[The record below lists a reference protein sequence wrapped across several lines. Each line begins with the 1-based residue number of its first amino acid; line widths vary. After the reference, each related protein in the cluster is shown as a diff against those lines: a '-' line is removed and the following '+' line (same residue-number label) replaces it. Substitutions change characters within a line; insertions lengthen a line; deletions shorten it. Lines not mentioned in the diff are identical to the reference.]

1 MARVVHRLKP
11 WLRFVFPSLAL
22 LVLLVALAASGSLA
36 PAGPSAVS
44 LISPTPTDEDSS
56 VVSPTLAEPVA
67 AGPTA
72 LALPSATATPFD
84 TLVAGAADEYREPM
98 PLRRGGPLE
107 EGDGL
112 DVAALVRANRPTRRA
127 LLQVPGLSEGDGSI
141 TTTVTTTVESAVEVI
156 QATHLDQVGEVWQ
169 TLNNCGPA
177 SVSMVLAYYGQSVS
191 QAQAQAAL
199 RAPKEWGMLPGAV
212 PPYVQ
217 GFDLEAR
224 ILDHG
229 TVDDLKALLKRGVP
243 VIVAQWLTEAQPI
256 PHYRVVIGYDDT
268 KEEFYINDGV
278 LGFGKAI
285 SYQDFDSLWDVYR
298 NLYLPIYRQQ
308 DAAEVQGLLGTQ
320 WDHTVTFVSIY
331 KSRPAW
337 DALLRA
343 GGPAATA
350 EPEAE
355 ATAEATPEPE
365 PTATPEPNT
374 GPDAAW
380 ALMHEQTAGGTLA
393 GASAGAFAFYRVK
406 VEAASGHLEFRY
418 TPDDGVIAQGVGV
431 RVYDGQGKLVGEA
444 VNVSGRVGERSV
456 AVPSTPGSYLVQVY
470 NYLPGVAIEFGLTWR

>member
-11 WLRFVFPSLAL
+11 WWRFVFPSLAL
-22 LVLLVALAASGSLA
+22 LTLLAALAASGSLA
-36 PAGPSAVS
+36 SPAPPAVS
-44 LISPTPTDEDSS
+44 LAPVTLTPDQPVSPSPTVPD
-56 VVSPTLAEPVA
+56 
-67 AGPTA
+67 PTA
-72 LALPSATATPFD
+72 SALPSATATPYD
-84 TLVAGAADEYREPM
+84 TLLAGETDEYRASVQ
-98 PLRRGGPLE
+98 PLRGGPQM

-112 DVAALVRANRPTRRA
+112 DVAALVRAGRPIRRA
-127 LLQVPGLSEGDGSI
+127 LLQVPGLDGEVDAA
-141 TTTVTTTVESAVEVI
+141 TTVTTTVESAAAAI
-156 QATHLDQVGEVWQ
+156 QAAHLDQVGEVWQ

-177 SVSMVLAYYGQSVS
+177 SVSMVLAYYGQAVS
-191 QAQAQAAL
+191 QATAQAAL

-212 PPYVQ
+212 PPYVN

-229 TVDDLKALLKRGVP
+229 TADDLKALLKRGVP
-243 VIVAQWLTEAQPI
+243 VIVAQWLTEQQPI

-268 KEEFYINDGV
+268 QEEFFVNDGV

-285 SYQDFDSLWDVYR
+285 GYQDFDSLWDVYN

-320 WDHTVTFVSIY
+320 WDHTVSFVSLY

-343 GGPAATA
+343 GGPDQAAAADPDA
-350 EPEAE
+350 E
-355 ATAEATPEPE
+355 AEATPEPE
-365 PTATPEPNT
+365 PTATPEPNS

-380 ALMHEQTAGGTLA
+380 ALAREQTASGSLA
-393 GASAGAFAFYRVK
+393 GASAGAFAFYRVQ
-406 VEAASGHLEFRY
+406 VEASSGHLDFRY
-418 TPDDGVIAQGVGV
+418 TPDDGVIAKGVGV

-456 AVPSTPGSYLVQVY
+456 AVPSTPGTYLVQVY
-470 NYLPGVAIEFGLTWR
+470 NYLPGVTVEFGLTWR